1 MCAPLV
7 GSDGRVLGVLYVDNV
22 TSTHRVDEEDLE
34 FLAAFASIAAV
45 AIENGQFSERI
56 RHELLVRSNFERYF
70 APNLAARIAD
80 SPAPSASAATSGRSR
95 SSSATSAASPRSRSR

>member
-1 MCAPLV
+1 M
-7 GSDGRVLGVLYVDNV
+7 LGVLYVDNV

-80 SPAPSASAATSGRSR
+80 SPGAVRLGRRQATGRSALQR
-95 SSSATSAASPRSRSR
+95 HPRLYGAVARR